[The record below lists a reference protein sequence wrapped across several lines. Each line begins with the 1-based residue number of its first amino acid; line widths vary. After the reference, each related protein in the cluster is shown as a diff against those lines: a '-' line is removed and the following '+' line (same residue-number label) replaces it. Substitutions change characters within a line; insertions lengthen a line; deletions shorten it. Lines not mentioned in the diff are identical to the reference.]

1 MLFNHLG
8 ALLIAVCLCLAFYNG
23 VVCWLAVRKNNGNL
37 VRSAQYGAA
46 LHGVFIWIAGC
57 LLWRALLNDDFSVQF
72 VWGHSSADLPLFY
85 KITALWGGMEGSL
98 LFWEMILALFT
109 VVIAWNRGSVDKEV
123 QAYAILVM
131 NFIHVFLLFLLI
143 TYSNPFS
150 LQFPIPAQGRG
161 LNPLLQHP
169 AMALHPPMLYLGYVG
184 FSAPFAYAVASLL
197 KGRLDNGWLLH
208 TRRWSLG
215 AWWALAVGQMLG
227 GQWAYEELGWGGYWG
242 WDPVENAALLPWL
255 TGTAFLHSI
264 VLQEKRGMMKVWNVS
279 LIILTFSLSILGT
292 FIVRSGVLNSVHAFA
307 QSDIGPAFL
316 GFLFVV
322 LILSFGLMFWRIQN
336 LQSRYTADYLLSRE
350 SMFLLNN
357 LLLMGIA
364 FTVLL
369 GTIFPLLAE
378 ALKGARLSIQA
389 PFFNTLT
396 VPMGVA
402 LLFLIGV
409 GTLIPW
415 RKTSWESMRR
425 IFGLPCVA
433 ALITVV
439 ILLGFGVQHWGAL
452 LIYGVCA
459 FTTWAIGLDF
469 WKTVRVQKNQQG
481 IGRITASFQ
490 VVAKNRQHWGGALAH
505 LGLMFLF
512 VGLSGNLFQQEWRFT
527 LKPGQTQHAGP
538 WELKLRGVR
547 EEQQAN
553 ARLRYADLA
562 LYQGGKFK
570 ADLRPARSFYP
581 TQPEPLTEVAIHRN
595 IIRDIYVV
603 LAAENRDG
611 SITFRMLH
619 TPLVMAAW
627 LAFPFFTLGAGLAL
641 LHRPRSLQHITAA
654 KALSLGSTPHSS
666 KAST

>member
-8 ALLIAVCLCLAFYNG
+8 SLLIATCFCLALYNA
-23 VVCWLAVRKNNGNL
+23 VACWLSARNNNGNL
-37 VRSAQYGAA
+37 ARSAQLGTGLQAV
-46 LHGVFIWIAGC
+46 LIWLAGC
-57 LLWRALLNDDFSVQF
+57 LLWRALLSDDFSVQF

-109 VVIAWNRGSVDKEV
+109 VVVAWNRGGVDKEI
-123 QAYAILVM
+123 QTYAVAVM
-131 NFIHVFLLFLLI
+131 HIIHLFLLFLLI
-143 TYSNPFS
+143 TYSNPFA
-150 LQFPIPAQGRG
+150 LQFPAPAQGRG

-169 AMALHPPMLYLGYVG
+169 AMAIHPPMLYLGYVG
-184 FSAPFAYAVASLL
+184 FSAPFAYAIASLL
-197 KGRLDNGWLLH
+197 KGKLDNGWLLH

-307 QSDIGPAFL
+307 QSDVGPAFL

-322 LILSFGLMFWRIQN
+322 LILSFGLMLWRIQN

-378 ALKGARLSIQA
+378 ALRGVRLSIQA

-396 VPMGVA
+396 APMGVA

-415 RKTSWESMRR
+415 RRASWESLRR
-425 IFGLPCVA
+425 IFAWPFLA
-433 ALITVV
+433 ALVSLV
-439 ILLGFGVQHWGAL
+439 ILSALGLRHWGAL
-452 LIYGVCA
+452 CIYAVCV
-459 FTTWAIGLDF
+459 FTTWAIGLGF
-469 WKTVRVQKNQQG
+469 WNTVRVQKNQQKMG
-481 IGRITASFQ
+481 SVSAVIE
-490 VVAKNRQHWGGALAH
+490 VVSKNRQRWGGALAH
-505 LGLMFLF
+505 LGLVFLF
-512 VGLSGNLFQQEWRFT
+512 VGLSGNLFQKEWRFT
-527 LKPGQTQHAGP
+527 LSPGQ
-538 WELKLRGVR
+538 V
-547 EEQQAN
+547 QQAGEWRLELRN
-553 ARLRYADLA
+553 IREDQKTNVRLRYADLA
-562 LYQGGKFK
+562 LYHGDTFE
-570 ADLRPARSFYP
+570 ANLRPARSFYP
-581 TQPEPLTEVAIHRN
+581 TQPEPLNEVAIHRS
-595 IIRDIYVV
+595 IVRDIYVV
-603 LAAENRDG
+603 LASENSDG
-611 SITFRMLH
+611 SVTFRLLE
-619 TPLVMAAW
+619 TPLVMVAW
-627 LAFPFFTLGAGLAL
+627 LAFPFFTFGAGLAL
-641 LHRPRSLQHITAA
+641 LHRPRSRRHTVAT
-654 KALSLGSTPHSS
+654 KTFSLGSTAPI
-666 KAST
+666 K